1 MSAETRKECEEQ
13 LSQSSHLVVNEIMY
27 NRKLLIE
34 VVPSSPVNVYYFSAI
49 EKKIKVLLGIVPNP
63 ASNCGKICIY
73 WCNYTPFKRVQNWSV
88 PRLQFHF
95 GKIPPEKIGSR
106 SGFEPVTV
114 PDMDINTSIRL
125 GESETRLSQNF
136 ACSWKYQ

>member
-1 MSAETRKECEEQ
+1 M
-13 LSQSSHLVVNEIMY
+13 
-27 NRKLLIE
+27 
-34 VVPSSPVNVYYFSAI
+34 PSSPVNVYYFSAI

-73 WCNYTPFKRVQNWSV
+73 WCNYTPFKRVQIWSV

-125 GESETRLSQNF
+125 GESETRLSQKF
-136 ACSWKYQ
+136 RLFVEVPVTPSLPDLWRKWCGDMITRFTS